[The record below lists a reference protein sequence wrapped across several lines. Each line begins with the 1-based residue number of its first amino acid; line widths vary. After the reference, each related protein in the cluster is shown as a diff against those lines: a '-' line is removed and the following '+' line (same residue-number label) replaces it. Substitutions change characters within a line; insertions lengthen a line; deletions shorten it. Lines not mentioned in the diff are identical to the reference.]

1 MASSGAR
8 SERGFTLVEI
18 MVVALII
25 AILLAVATVSFLG
38 ARRVAQDRAAQTL
51 AREALASAKTL
62 FQIEEDYTLATVDAL
77 RAAEPGLKFLLED
90 QASSGPDEASILP
103 DETTFLA
110 AVLSQT
116 GTCFYIRDEAVPGGG
131 TSFGSKTP
139 TGADPCRAN
148 AGGAVTFQERW

>member
-62 FQIEEDYTLATVDAL
+62 FQIEEDYTLATEDAL
-77 RAAEPGLKFLLED
+77 RAAEPGLTFLRGD
-90 QASSGPDEASILP
+90 QPSSGPDEASIHVQSA
-103 DETTFLA
+103 TTFVA

-116 GTCFYIRDEAVPGGG
+116 GTCFYIRDEAASGGG
-131 TSFGSKTP
+131 TSFGSKTS
-139 TGADPCRAN
+139 TDCRADDPP
-148 AGGAVTFQERW
+148 AAFEARW